1 MISQKNR
8 IVSIVFDPFF
18 PVLLSLL
25 SAFLFALGAQFQS
38 LGLVHMDSR
47 SGAAITIST
56 SAMLYLLVSPF
67 FLNLEYLLEP
77 AILIFVLVGLF
88 RPAVS
93 ANLALAGLKFLGP
106 TLSSTLTSTAPLFA
120 VGLGIIFLDEVLNF
134 SIGIGTLVIV
144 LAIMMLAKKDGKIS
158 SGWPLWALAL
168 PIGAAAIRALAH
180 VLTKVGMEEIPDA
193 YLAGLIGF
201 VVSAIVTLIIQKSRR
216 VSSTISVK
224 NPGTK
229 WFMSASACFSLA
241 VLSLNTA
248 LYNGQVIQVIPI
260 VAASPIFTL
269 LLSIGIFRQEVIT
282 KRIVLAVFMVVP
294 AVMLIATA

>member
-1 MISQKNR
+1 M
-8 IVSIVFDPFF
+8 FDSFF

-67 FLNLEYLLEP
+67 FLNLEYFLEP

-120 VGLGIIFLDEVLNF
+120 VGLGIFFLDEVLNF
-134 SIGIGTLVIV
+134 SIAIGTLVIV

-158 SGWPLWALAL
+158 SNWPLWALAL

-201 VVSAIVTLIIQKSRR
+201 VVSAIVTLIIHKSRR
-216 VSSTISVK
+216 VSSTISLK

-229 WFMSASACFSLA
+229 WFIGASACFSLA

>member
-1 MISQKNR
+1 M
-8 IVSIVFDPFF
+8 FDSFF

-201 VVSAIVTLIIQKSRR
+201 VVSAIVTLIIHKSRR
-216 VSSTISVK
+216 VSSTISLK

-229 WFMSASACFSLA
+229 WFIGASACFSLA

>member
-1 MISQKNR
+1 M
-8 IVSIVFDPFF
+8 FDSFF

-134 SIGIGTLVIV
+134 SIAIGTLVIV

-158 SGWPLWALAL
+158 SNWPLWALAL

-180 VLTKVGMEEIPDA
+180 LLTKVGMEEIPDA

-201 VVSAIVTLIIQKSRR
+201 VVSAIVTLIIHKSRR
-216 VSSTISVK
+216 VSSTISLK

-229 WFMSASACFSLA
+229 WFIGASACFSLA

>member
-1 MISQKNR
+1 M
-8 IVSIVFDPFF
+8 FDSFF

-38 LGLVHMDSR
+38 LGLAHMDSR

-201 VVSAIVTLIIQKSRR
+201 VVSAIVTLIIHKSRR
-216 VSSTISVK
+216 VSSTISLK
-224 NPGTK
+224 NHGTK
-229 WFMSASACFSLA
+229 WFIGASACFSLA

>member
-1 MISQKNR
+1 M
-8 IVSIVFDPFF
+8 FDSLF

-120 VGLGIIFLDEVLNF
+120 VGLGIFFLDEVLNF
-134 SIGIGTLVIV
+134 SIAIGTLVIV

-158 SGWPLWALAL
+158 SNWPLWALAL

-180 VLTKVGMEEIPDA
+180 VLTKVGMEKIPDA

-201 VVSAIVTLIIQKSRR
+201 VVSAIVTLIIHKSRR
-216 VSSTISVK
+216 ESSSISLK

-229 WFMSASACFSLA
+229 WFIGASACFSLA

>member
-1 MISQKNR
+1 M
-8 IVSIVFDPFF
+8 FDSFF

-67 FLNLEYLLEP
+67 FLNLEYFLEP

-120 VGLGIIFLDEVLNF
+120 VGLGIFFLDEVLNF
-134 SIGIGTLVIV
+134 SIAIGTLVIV

-158 SGWPLWALAL
+158 SNWPLWALAL

-201 VVSAIVTLIIQKSRR
+201 VVSAIVTLIIHKSRR
-216 VSSTISVK
+216 VSSTISLK

-229 WFMSASACFSLA
+229 WCIGASAWFSLA

>member
-1 MISQKNR
+1 M
-8 IVSIVFDPFF
+8 FDSFF

-134 SIGIGTLVIV
+134 SIAIGTLVIV
-144 LAIMMLAKKDGKIS
+144 LAIMMLAKKNGKIS

-201 VVSAIVTLIIQKSRR
+201 VVSAIVTLIIHKSRR
-216 VSSTISVK
+216 VSSTISLK

-229 WFMSASACFSLA
+229 WFIGASACFSLA

>member
-1 MISQKNR
+1 MFNSY
-8 IVSIVFDPFF
+8 F

-144 LAIMMLAKKDGKIS
+144 LAIMMLAKKDGKIL

-193 YLAGLIGF
+193 YLAGLTGF
-201 VVSAIVTLIIQKSRR
+201 VVSAIVTLIIHKSRR
-216 VSSTISVK
+216 VSSTISLK

-229 WFMSASACFSLA
+229 WFIGASACFSLA

-248 LYNGQVIQVIPI
+248 LYHGQVIQVIPI

>member
-1 MISQKNR
+1 M
-8 IVSIVFDPFF
+8 FDSFF

-134 SIGIGTLVIV
+134 SIAIGTLIIV

-201 VVSAIVTLIIQKSRR
+201 VVSAIVTLIIRKSRR
-216 VSSTISVK
+216 VSSTISLK

-229 WFMSASACFSLA
+229 WFIGASACFSLA

>member
-1 MISQKNR
+1 M
-8 IVSIVFDPFF
+8 FDSFF

-193 YLAGLIGF
+193 YLAGLTGF
-201 VVSAIVTLIIQKSRR
+201 VVSAIVTLIIHKSRR
-216 VSSTISVK
+216 VSSTISLK

-229 WFMSASACFSLA
+229 WFIGASACFSLA

>member
-1 MISQKNR
+1 M
-8 IVSIVFDPFF
+8 FDSFF

-67 FLNLEYLLEP
+67 FLNLEYFLEP

-134 SIGIGTLVIV
+134 SIAIGTLVIV
-144 LAIMMLAKKDGKIS
+144 LAIMMLAKKNGKIS

-201 VVSAIVTLIIQKSRR
+201 VVSAIVTLIIHKSRR
-216 VSSTISVK
+216 ESSSISLK

-229 WFMSASACFSLA
+229 WFMGASACFSLA

-248 LYNGQVIQVIPI
+248 LYHGQVIQVIPI

>member
-1 MISQKNR
+1 M
-8 IVSIVFDPFF
+8 FDSFF

-134 SIGIGTLVIV
+134 SITIGTLVIV

-201 VVSAIVTLIIQKSRR
+201 VVSAIVTLIIHKSRR
-216 VSSTISVK
+216 VSSTISLK

-229 WFMSASACFSLA
+229 WFIGASACFSLA